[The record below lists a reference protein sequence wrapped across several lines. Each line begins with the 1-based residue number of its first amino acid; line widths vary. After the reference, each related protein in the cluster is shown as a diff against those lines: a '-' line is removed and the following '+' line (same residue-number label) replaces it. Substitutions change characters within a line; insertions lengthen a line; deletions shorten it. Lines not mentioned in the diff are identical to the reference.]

1 MLSLRLGAAFRMEPL
16 RPRLVVPWLLS
27 TSCGSGPLLDI
38 IYIALGLGAFALFG
52 AFAAAL
58 RRL

>member
-1 MLSLRLGAAFRMEPL
+1 MCLGPEGRMLD
-16 RPRLVVPWLLS
+16 LVYL
-27 TSCGSGPLLDI
+27 
-38 IYIALGLGAFALFG
+38 ALGLGAFALFA